1 MFDPTRTRAR
11 SRVPLTITVSVED
24 YQFAESVLASADPR
38 QRDDFF
44 MAAIDALRRQVEAT
58 RTFLVT
64 HGLYG
69 QDENALPN
77 LQYDIVVRVAGH

>member
-1 MFDPTRTRAR
+1 MFDPTRTGAGN
-11 SRVPLTITVSVED
+11 RVPLSITVSMED
-24 YQFAESVLASADPR
+24 YQFAESVLASPDPR

-58 RTFLVT
+58 RVFLLE

-69 QDENALPN
+69 QDNLPN
-77 LQYDIVVRVAGH
+77 LRYDIVVRLATH